1 MRDKEL
7 WGIGGQAGAVRDL
20 FRLSPVGRTA
30 IVTPM
35 KKQMTTVFLVV
46 VSLVTTLP
54 AQELETLPPDPYL
67 ATYKPLKAPA
77 TEGVLLKAGDRVAIC
92 GDSITEQKMYSRI
105 METYLTVCVP
115 QLKVTVRQFGWSG
128 EKAPGFLA
136 RMENDVLRFEP
147 TVATTCYG
155 MNDHNSQPYQEQY
168 GRLYLDTSRAVVRLF
183 KQHGVRVIQGSP
195 GTVGKMPAWVKRA
208 SGTVEDLNH
217 SLAEF
222 RNLGVRLASEEQ
234 VAFADVFCPMLV
246 GGFEARQRCGP
257 DYMISGKDG
266 VHPGW
271 AGHLVMAYAFL
282 KAMGLDGQIGTIT
295 LDLTAGRATASEGHR
310 ILATE
315 AGRIEVE
322 SSRYPF
328 CAAGPANDDS
338 SIRSG
343 MTLVAFSSELNRFTL
358 VVRNA
363 SAGRYTVAWGES
375 SKTYTA
381 QELAKG
387 VNLAADFETN
397 PFSEAFKRVDEA
409 VAKKQA
415 YETRQIKDLFHGPEG
430 HADMTMT
437 AALTEKVRAPLA
449 AAINAVFVPVR
460 HTITVKAER

>member
-1 MRDKEL
+1 
-7 WGIGGQAGAVRDL
+7 
-20 FRLSPVGRTA
+20 
-30 IVTPM
+30 M
-35 KKQMTTVFLVV
+35 KKQLTTLFIVVLSLVV
-46 VSLVTTLP
+46 PLL
-54 AQELETLPPDPYL
+54 AEQWETLPSDPYF
-67 ATYKPLKAPA
+67 ATYKPLKAPSG
-77 TEGVLLKAGDRVAIC
+77 EGVLLKAGDRVAIC

-115 QLKVTVRQFGWSG
+115 QLQVTVRQFGWSG

-155 MNDHNSQPYQEQY
+155 MNDHNYQPYQEQY
-168 GRLYLDTSRAVVRLF
+168 GRLYLDTSRSVVRLF

-208 SGTVEDLNH
+208 TGTVEDLNH

-222 RNLGVRLASEEQ
+222 RNIGVRLASEEQ

-246 GGFEARQRCGP
+246 GGFEAKQRCRQ

-295 LDLTAGRATASEGHR
+295 LDLTTGQATASEGHR
-310 ILATE
+310 VLAAA

-328 CAAGPANDDS
+328 CATGPANEDS

-343 MTLVAFSSELNRFTL
+343 MTLVPFNRELNRFLL
-358 VVRNA
+358 VVRKA
-363 SAGRYTVAWGES
+363 PPGRYTVTWGET
-375 SKTYTA
+375 SKTYGA
-381 QELAKG
+381 AELAKG
-387 VNLAADFETN
+387 INLAADFETN

-409 VAKKQA
+409 VSKKQA

-430 HADMTMT
+430 QADIAMT
-437 AALTEKVRAPLA
+437 AALTEKARAPLA
-449 AAINAVFVPVR
+449 AAIRAAFVPVR
-460 HTITVKAER
+460 HAITIKAER

>member
-1 MRDKEL
+1 
-7 WGIGGQAGAVRDL
+7 
-20 FRLSPVGRTA
+20 
-30 IVTPM
+30 M
-35 KKQMTTVFLVV
+35 KKPMTALFIVV
-46 VSLVTTLP
+46 ASLVASLG
-54 AQELETLPPDPYL
+54 AQQLETLPSDPYF

-77 TEGVLLKAGDRVAIC
+77 TEGVLLKMGDRVAIC

-115 QLKVTVRQFGWSG
+115 QLQVTVRQFGWSG

-136 RMENDVLRFEP
+136 RMENDVLRFAP

-155 MNDHNSQPYQEQY
+155 MNDHNYQPYQEQY
-168 GRLYLDTSRAVVRLF
+168 GRVYLDTSRAVVRLF

-195 GTVGKMPAWVKRA
+195 GTVGKMPAWVKQA
-208 SGTVEDLNH
+208 QGTVEDLNH

-222 RNLGVRLASEEQ
+222 RNLGLRLASEEQ
-234 VAFADVFCPMLV
+234 VGFADVFCPMLV
-246 GGFEARQRCGP
+246 GGFEAKRLWGQ

-282 KAMGLDGQIGTIT
+282 TALGLDGQIATIT
-295 LDLTAGRATASEGHR
+295 LDMADGKATASEGHR
-310 ILATE
+310 VLAAE
-315 AGRIEVE
+315 PDRMEVE

-328 CAAGPANDDS
+328 CAAGPSSNDS

-343 MTLVAFSSELNRFTL
+343 MALVPFHRDLNRFVL

-363 SAGRYTVAWGES
+363 PAGRYTITWGSES
-375 SKTYTA
+375 VTSFTA
-381 QELAKG
+381 EQLAGG
-387 VNLAADFETN
+387 VNLAQYFGTN
-397 PFSEAFKRVDEA
+397 PFSDAFQRVDEA

-430 HADMTMT
+430 QADIAMT
-437 AALTEKVRAPLA
+437 AALTEKARAPLA
-449 AAINAVFVPVR
+449 DAIRAAFVPVR
-460 HTITVKAER
+460 HTIAVKAER